1 VRFVIAFLSLLL
13 GMSDLYERIKKQ
25 DKLLEFVHDILE
37 SQFNRSC
44 KHLNLNSITFFLMK
58 IIGPQKFSTLMYIAC
73 LTITSIAFGSLFAT
87 PQILFAQGE
96 ANETFFEAAVREA
109 GQTQQQQNHTEA
121 APAPAPAPAPP
132 SSAEQQNQTEAA
144 PAPAPAPPSS
154 AEQQNQTEAAPAPAP
169 AAAPPS
175 SAEQQNQTQSQNPFE
190 QLGQAISR
198 LFGGN

>member
-1 VRFVIAFLSLLL
+1 
-13 GMSDLYERIKKQ
+13 
-25 DKLLEFVHDILE
+25 
-37 SQFNRSC
+37 
-44 KHLNLNSITFFLMK
+44 MK

-109 GQTQQQQNHTEA
+109 GQTQQQNQTEA
-121 APAPAPAPAPP
+121 APAPAAAPP

>member
-1 VRFVIAFLSLLL
+1 
-13 GMSDLYERIKKQ
+13 
-25 DKLLEFVHDILE
+25 
-37 SQFNRSC
+37 
-44 KHLNLNSITFFLMK
+44 
-58 IIGPQKFSTLMYIAC
+58 MYIAC
-73 LTITSIAFGSLFAT
+73 LTITSIAFGSLFIT

-109 GQTQQQQNHTEA
+109 GQTQQQQNETGGA
-121 APAPAPAPAPP
+121 APAPAAAPP
-132 SSAEQQNQTEAA
+132 SSAEQQNQTEA
-144 PAPAPAPPSS
+144 
-154 AEQQNQTEAAPAPAP
+154 APAP

>member
-1 VRFVIAFLSLLL
+1 
-13 GMSDLYERIKKQ
+13 
-25 DKLLEFVHDILE
+25 
-37 SQFNRSC
+37 
-44 KHLNLNSITFFLMK
+44 MK

-109 GQTQQQQNHTEA
+109 GQTQQQQNETGGATA
-121 APAPAPAPAPP
+121 APAPAP
-132 SSAEQQNQTEAA
+132 
-144 PAPAPAPPSS
+144 
-154 AEQQNQTEAAPAPAP
+154 
-169 AAAPPS
+169 APPS

>member
-1 VRFVIAFLSLLL
+1 
-13 GMSDLYERIKKQ
+13 
-25 DKLLEFVHDILE
+25 
-37 SQFNRSC
+37 
-44 KHLNLNSITFFLMK
+44 MK

-109 GQTQQQQNHTEA
+109 GQTQQQQNQTEA
-121 APAPAPAPAPP
+121 APAPAAARP